1 MIIKVVQI
9 GKLRDKHLLA
19 VRDEFVKR
27 FSRFGKLSVVEVQPK
42 GDKPVWPTSARWK
55 VALDQRGERLSSEG
69 FAARLAAWTMR
80 HGEIAFLIGEAYG
93 HHAPTLESADARF
106 SLGEMTLP
114 HQIAHLVLIE
124 QIYRAGTILGKLPY
138 HH

>member
-1 MIIKVVQI
+1 MILKVIQL
-9 GKLRDKHLLA
+9 GKLRDKHLIA

-27 FSRFGKLSVVEVQPK
+27 FSRFGKLSVVEVEPK
-42 GDKPVWPTSARWK
+42 GDKPVWPASARWK

-93 HHAPTLESADARF
+93 HHAPTLESADARI

-124 QIYRAGTILGKLPY
+124 QIYRAGTILAKLPY